1 MTNAWAEYRVPQ
13 YQHVADEVTPVA
25 AAYLIMALALRG
37 SGRAIGLHHSLRFKY
52 AVFLVIFQL
61 GCVIRM
67 LSKNSFGTNAQL
79 MTGRLLAGSGA
90 AGMFTY
96 ALAGI
101 VSQCHELGTPYFWHF
116 QYAMTVVVVS
126 LPLLSN
132 VFLPAAHL
140 VFCFEPLYTGL
151 HAAAFGIK
159 KKLQHS

>member
-90 AGMFTY
+90 AGHVINE
-96 ALAGI
+96 LI
-101 VSQCHELGTPYFWHF
+101 V
-116 QYAMTVVVVS
+116 VD
-126 LPLLSN
+126 SN
-132 VFLPAAHL
+132 IRSKIGCSH
-140 VFCFEPLYTGL
+140 T
-151 HAAAFGIK
+151 H
-159 KKLQHS
+159 